1 MGLNLYGCHALWN
14 CGAEN
19 RVLEIIIEHKCHTRS
34 SWADFNHGL
43 VVRPQGCQGCQT
55 IQKNVLQINL
65 LSFCAT
71 IELKLSKLQKTVKIE
86 KRSSKKPCFLI
97 VFQIFSIL
105 GSILAQKTTKSKY
118 LSIVPFICHP
128 GHPWSCES
136 SGVITTLISIF
147 KIFQQ
152 QRHLVTFFNFPKMK
166 PKITIIDLRLLERSL
181 YAAIFTIVKIA
192 RHYIIFWWKYGKSRS
207 HIWHCDLWQPIHSKG
222 LTKLAILPNYRRS
235 QMLFKGLHFCKKLDI
250 ILESGSKIEVTK
262 KWF

>member
-1 MGLNLYGCHALWN
+1 MAW
-14 CGAEN
+14 
-19 RVLEIIIEHKCHTRS
+19 VS
-34 SWADFNHGL
+34 
-43 VVRPQGCQGCQT
+43 
-55 IQKNVLQINL
+55 KNQFFFLQINL
-65 LSFCAT
+65 FSFCAR
-71 IELKLSKLQKTVKIE
+71 IEPKLSKLQKTVKID

-97 VFQIFSIL
+97 VFRIFSIL

-136 SGVITTLISIF
+136 SGVITTLISLF

-207 HIWHCDLWQPIHSKG
+207 QIWHC
-222 LTKLAILPNYRRS
+222 AILSYSITSLFGGYLVPSYLPWYRTSLMDVPQQS
-235 QMLFKGLHFCKKLDI
+235 QNWNKTVSKSYINGISLLI
-250 ILESGSKIEVTK
+250 IYVY
-262 KWF
+262 

>member
-1 MGLNLYGCHALWN
+1 MAW
-14 CGAEN
+14 
-19 RVLEIIIEHKCHTRS
+19 VS
-34 SWADFNHGL
+34 
-43 VVRPQGCQGCQT
+43 
-55 IQKNVLQINL
+55 KNPIFFLQINL
-65 LSFCAT
+65 FSFCAR
-71 IELKLSKLQKTVKIE
+71 IEPKLSKLQKTVKID

-97 VFQIFSIL
+97 VFRIFSIL

-136 SGVITTLISIF
+136 SGVITTLISLF

-207 HIWHCDLWQPIHSKG
+207 QIWHCELCAAQSHYRVARK
-222 LTKLAILPNYRRS
+222 AIFL
-235 QMLFKGLHFCKKLDI
+235 KKQ
-250 ILESGSKIEVTK
+250 ES
-262 KWF
+262 

>member
-1 MGLNLYGCHALWN
+1 MAKVVLRIWCGTWNLNLKSYLVLTYCAHSITVSDRALIFPTPLLSQLQGW
-14 CGAEN
+14 
-19 RVLEIIIEHKCHTRS
+19 
-34 SWADFNHGL
+34 
-43 VVRPQGCQGCQT
+43 PGCQK
-55 IQKNVLQINL
+55 IQFFFLQINL
-65 LSFCAT
+65 FSFCAR
-71 IELKLSKLQKTVKIE
+71 IEPKLSKLQKTVKID
-86 KRSSKKPCFLI
+86 KRSSKKTCFLI
-97 VFQIFSIL
+97 VFRIFFIL

-136 SGVITTLISIF
+136 SGVITTLISLF

-207 HIWHCDLWQPIHSKG
+207 QIWHCDAVGSNSLE
-222 LTKLAILPNYRRS
+222 TTYILFQLPYIWPKEPNHAS
-235 QMLFKGLHFCKKLDI
+235 DKM
-250 ILESGSKIEVTK
+250 V
-262 KWF
+262 

>member
-1 MGLNLYGCHALWN
+1 MAW
-14 CGAEN
+14 
-19 RVLEIIIEHKCHTRS
+19 VS
-34 SWADFNHGL
+34 
-43 VVRPQGCQGCQT
+43 
-55 IQKNVLQINL
+55 KNPIFFLQINL
-65 LSFCAT
+65 FSFCAR
-71 IELKLSKLQKTVKIE
+71 IEPKLSKLQKTVKID

-97 VFQIFSIL
+97 VFRIFSIL

-136 SGVITTLISIF
+136 SGVITTLISLF

-207 HIWHCDLWQPIHSKG
+207 QIWHCAPGAGSGCFQSSQDVVFDI
-222 LTKLAILPNYRRS
+222 RS
-235 QMLFKGLHFCKKLDI
+235 
-250 ILESGSKIEVTK
+250 V
-262 KWF
+262 

>member
-1 MGLNLYGCHALWN
+1 MSDRALIFPTPLLSQLQGW
-14 CGAEN
+14 
-19 RVLEIIIEHKCHTRS
+19 
-34 SWADFNHGL
+34 
-43 VVRPQGCQGCQT
+43 PGCQK
-55 IQKNVLQINL
+55 IQFFFLQINL
-65 LSFCAT
+65 FSFCAR
-71 IELKLSKLQKTVKIE
+71 IEPKLSKLQKTVKID

-97 VFQIFSIL
+97 VFRIFSIL

-136 SGVITTLISIF
+136 SGVITTLISLF

-207 HIWHCDLWQPIHSKG
+207 QIWHCENITS
-222 LTKLAILPNYRRS
+222 
-235 QMLFKGLHFCKKLDI
+235 
-250 ILESGSKIEVTK
+250 
-262 KWF
+262 

>member
-1 MGLNLYGCHALWN
+1 MAW
-14 CGAEN
+14 
-19 RVLEIIIEHKCHTRS
+19 VS
-34 SWADFNHGL
+34 
-43 VVRPQGCQGCQT
+43 
-55 IQKNVLQINL
+55 KNPIFFLQINL
-65 LSFCAT
+65 FSFCAR
-71 IELKLSKLQKTVKIE
+71 IEPKLSKLQKTVKID
-86 KRSSKKPCFLI
+86 KRSSKKTCFLI

-136 SGVITTLISIF
+136 SGVITTLISLF

-207 HIWHCDLWQPIHSKG
+207 QIWHCDRATVELILKVPFFLTILWDELLSKNLG
-222 LTKLAILPNYRRS
+222 IFVLCTKMTRLSQELTSVNSWLLR
-235 QMLFKGLHFCKKLDI
+235 GEVVHFLTHLI
-250 ILESGSKIEVTK
+250 SGT
-262 KWF
+262 

>member
-1 MGLNLYGCHALWN
+1 MSDRALIFPTPLLSQLQGW
-14 CGAEN
+14 
-19 RVLEIIIEHKCHTRS
+19 
-34 SWADFNHGL
+34 
-43 VVRPQGCQGCQT
+43 PGCQK
-55 IQKNVLQINL
+55 IQFFFLQINL
-65 LSFCAT
+65 FSFCAR
-71 IELKLSKLQKTVKIE
+71 IEPKLSKLQKTVKID

-97 VFQIFSIL
+97 VFRIFSIL

-136 SGVITTLISIF
+136 SGVITTLISLF

-207 HIWHCDLWQPIHSKG
+207 QIWHCDATPKHLFFFKIPLYPFI
-222 LTKLAILPNYRRS
+222 LAYPFTYLFSGNS
-235 QMLFKGLHFCKKLDI
+235 Q
-250 ILESGSKIEVTK
+250 
-262 KWF
+262 

>member
-1 MGLNLYGCHALWN
+1 MSDRALIFPTPLLSQLQGW
-14 CGAEN
+14 
-19 RVLEIIIEHKCHTRS
+19 
-34 SWADFNHGL
+34 
-43 VVRPQGCQGCQT
+43 PGCQK
-55 IQKNVLQINL
+55 IQFFFLQINL
-65 LSFCAT
+65 FSFCAR
-71 IELKLSKLQKTVKIE
+71 IEPKLSKLQKTVKID

-97 VFQIFSIL
+97 VFRIFSIL

-136 SGVITTLISIF
+136 SGVITTLISLF

-207 HIWHCDLWQPIHSKG
+207 QIWHCVIE
-222 LTKLAILPNYRRS
+222 IRS
-235 QMLFKGLHFCKKLDI
+235 
-250 ILESGSKIEVTK
+250 
-262 KWF
+262 

>member
-1 MGLNLYGCHALWN
+1 MCLYSHSVRLGPYFSLS
-14 CGAEN
+14 
-19 RVLEIIIEHKCHTRS
+19 HTFTAS
-34 SWADFNHGL
+34 GMAWVS
-43 VVRPQGCQGCQT
+43 
-55 IQKNVLQINL
+55 KNPIFFLQINL
-65 LSFCAT
+65 FSFCAR
-71 IELKLSKLQKTVKIE
+71 IEPKLSKLQKTVKID

-97 VFQIFSIL
+97 VFRIFSIL

-136 SGVITTLISIF
+136 SGVITTLISLF

-207 HIWHCDLWQPIHSKG
+207 QIWHCAQNDRLNLSFVKDRHVVGQ
-222 LTKLAILPNYRRS
+222 
-235 QMLFKGLHFCKKLDI
+235 
-250 ILESGSKIEVTK
+250 
-262 KWF
+262 KWPDMV

>member
-1 MGLNLYGCHALWN
+1 MAW
-14 CGAEN
+14 
-19 RVLEIIIEHKCHTRS
+19 VS
-34 SWADFNHGL
+34 
-43 VVRPQGCQGCQT
+43 
-55 IQKNVLQINL
+55 KNPIFFFLQINL
-65 LSFCAT
+65 FSFCAR
-71 IELKLSKLQKTVKIE
+71 IEPKLSKLQKTVKID

-97 VFQIFSIL
+97 VFRIFSIL

-136 SGVITTLISIF
+136 SGVITTLISLF

-207 HIWHCDLWQPIHSKG
+207 QIWHCEGGRYQALGNWVWSTIFPSKKIIIKIVCWSAVCFS
-222 LTKLAILPNYRRS
+222 TTIRQFKRS
-235 QMLFKGLHFCKKLDI
+235 CSSIM
-250 ILESGSKIEVTK
+250 VV
-262 KWF
+262 